1 MRTKRCIIFSK
12 DQIIKFWTRSCEVRN
27 LLRINYSRLWW
38 LASVCENLGPCLTC
52 GPRPSYWV
60 RCLGESRAGFSPH
73 HSPAK
78 KDLSRSPSRVSPH
91 FPPHAHCLPSQ
102 PLLLLPFPPLNLLLA
117 GGADAAQRLPLVRTT
132 CPPAGDCAPPSPPPL
147 LPAPTTG

>member
-1 MRTKRCIIFSK
+1 M
-12 DQIIKFWTRSCEVRN
+12 
-27 LLRINYSRLWW
+27 LRINYSPLWW

-132 CPPAGDCAPPSPPPL
+132 CPPAGDCAPPSPLATCSHHWLRVGGGGETLSDSLVPSPMFT
-147 LPAPTTG
+147 P